1 MIISDLSQLKEL
13 PSWNTRKTSVTCI
26 NVIQETHDVKTFQF
40 RAEDPQLFHFKPGQF
55 IGLNLEIEG
64 QKHNR
69 SYTIVSSPTRPHI
82 LEVTIKKEAGGAV
95 SPWLHENVKV
105 GSRLEVR
112 GPAGRFNNLDI
123 PTEKVLLI
131 SAGSGITPMM
141 SMSRFWTD
149 VDPNKEIL
157 FLNWVRGVEDIIFR
171 REIALLD
178 SRNENF
184 KPEIICTQ
192 PGLSANWL
200 GKRGRI
206 NKTALRDMVPDLDER
221 TIFCCGPEGFMDAVK
236 SCLQSLNF
244 DMNKYHDES
253 FDPGGKK
260 KKKAAL
266 QKLELSTTDSDE
278 NNKEKLPEREF
289 SSIYRLKLKKS
300 NIEIEIKANDTLLDV
315 LESANIDIASSC
327 RGGNCGACHVVK
339 LSGKTYTQTEDG
351 LTDEY
356 RKQGQILTCTTKL
369 LSDVELDI

>member
-1 MIISDLSQLKEL
+1 MTIDLSNYSEV

-40 RAEDPQLFHFKPGQF
+40 QADDAQLFHFKPGQF

-69 SYTIVSSPTRPHI
+69 SYTIASSPTRPHS
-82 LEVTIKKEAGGAV
+82 LEITIKKEAGGAV
-95 SPWLHENVKV
+95 SPWLHENITK
-105 GSRLEVR
+105 GSKLEFR
-112 GPAGRFNNLDI
+112 GPAGRFNNLD
-123 PTEKVLLI
+123 TLSEKVLLI

-149 VDPNKEIL
+149 LQPNKDIV

-192 PGLSANWL
+192 PGLSENWL

-206 NKTALRDMVPDLDER
+206 NHRSLIDMVSDINQR
-221 TIFCCGPEGFMDAVK
+221 TVFCCGPEGFMESVK
-236 SCLQSLNF
+236 SCLQSLDFNM
-244 DMNKYHDES
+244 DNYHDES

-260 KKKAAL
+260 KKAL
-266 QKLELSTTDSDE
+266 QAKVEI
-278 NNKEKLPEREF
+278 KETNVAKPTQREF
-289 SSIYRLKLKKS
+289 PPIYKLKLKRS
-300 NIEIEIKANDTLLDV
+300 NLELEVKPNDILLEV
-315 LESANIDIASSC
+315 LESANVDIGSSC

-339 LSGKTYTQTEDG
+339 LSGKTHTRTEDG

-356 RKQGQILTCTTKL
+356 REQGQILTCTTKL

>member
-1 MIISDLSQLKEL
+1 MSIRELSQLQNAI
-13 PSWNTRKTSVTCI
+13 SWNTRKTPVTCI

-40 RAEDPQLFHFKPGQF
+40 QADDAQLFHFKPGQF

-69 SYTIVSSPTRPHI
+69 SYTIASSPTRPHI

-95 SPWLHENVKV
+95 SPWLHENIEV
-105 GSRLEVR
+105 GSSIEVR
-112 GPAGRFNNLDI
+112 GPAGRFNNLDT
-123 PTEKVLLI
+123 PSKKVLLI

-149 VDPNKEIL
+149 LQPNKDIV

-178 SRNENF
+178 SRNKNF

-192 PGLSANWL
+192 PGLSENWL

-206 NKTALRDMVPDLDER
+206 NKTTLNDMVPDLAER
-221 TIFCCGPEGFMDAVK
+221 TIFCCGPEGFMEAVK
-236 SCLQSLNF
+236 SCLQVLDF
-244 DMNKYHDES
+244 DMANYHDES

-260 KKKAAL
+260 KKVSLAKA
-266 QKLELSTTDSDE
+266 ELSKINLLEPT
-278 NNKEKLPEREF
+278 KREF
-289 SSIYRLKLKKS
+289 PPIYSLKLKKS
-300 NIEIEIKANDTLLDV
+300 KLELEVKPNDILLDV
-315 LESANIDIASSC
+315 LESANVDIGSSC

-339 LSGKTYTQTEDG
+339 LSGKTHTRTEDG

-356 RKQGQILTCTTKL
+356 RQQGHILTCTTKL